1 MRPAATRRCSL
12 ERSPLRCDRSMAGAL
27 EPTQVDGSPGGS
39 RMKALKVNATA
50 NTGVSVTAIAAL
62 NAGLLR
68 GAKARSDARR
78 GLGLRFWSAV
88 THR

>member
-1 MRPAATRRCSL
+1 
-12 ERSPLRCDRSMAGAL
+12 
-27 EPTQVDGSPGGS
+27 
-39 RMKALKVNATA
+39 MKALKVNATA